1 MNWRMLV
8 WLAALVVGAA
18 VLAEVLLSPPTT
30 DERWHLLAI
39 LAAPA
44 VVAAVLVPV
53 LRRWVAGRASVAG
66 AALVVGLCSLALGA
80 ITTSAASNAM
90 FLSSHDY
97 RLFLVVLALSCG
109 IALVVGTQ
117 LTRPLARDIARLGH
131 VAEQV
136 AAGDLTARTGIER
149 KDEVGRT
156 AAAVDAMVH
165 SLHDAALER
174 ERLAAARQML
184 FTSIGHDLR
193 TPLAAIRA
201 AVESLQDGIAPDPAR
216 YLGVVGNEL
225 DNVEALLDQL
235 VEFARIE
242 SGQRVHTS
250 EVVSVSE
257 IAHEAIEALTPVAD
271 RRGVQLMLR
280 TDHPAHVRA
289 NQLDVSRALRNLV
302 ENAIRHS
309 PADGTVTVSIDHDAS
324 TDHDTSTD
332 HHRGVTVQVADQG
345 DGFPADFRDHAFDPF
360 TRADPARA
368 TRTGHA
374 GLGLAITRALVQ
386 QHGGRAWL
394 GAGPGGDVR
403 IWLPAHTPPSH
414 SQTSPLQER
423 S

>member
-1 MNWRMLV
+1 VNWRLV
-8 WLAALVVGAA
+8 LWLAALVAGAA
-18 VLAEVLLSPPTT
+18 VLAELLLSPATT
-30 DERWHLLAI
+30 DDRWHLLAI

-44 VVAAVLVPV
+44 MVTAALVPL
-53 LRRWVAGRASVAG
+53 LRRWVSSRASVAG

-80 ITTSAASNAM
+80 VTTSAASNAM

-97 RLFLVVLALSCG
+97 RLFLVVLVLSCG
-109 IALVVGTQ
+109 IALVVGSQ
-117 LTRPLARDIARLGH
+117 LTRPLARDIARLGD

-136 AAGDLTARTGIER
+136 AAGDLSARTGIQR

-156 AAAVDAMVH
+156 AAAVDHMVH
-165 SLHDAALER
+165 SLQAAADER

-193 TPLAAIRA
+193 TPLAAMRA
-201 AVESLQDGIAPDPAR
+201 AVESLQDGIAPDPKR

-242 SGQRVHTS
+242 SGQRPHARET
-250 EVVSVSE
+250 VSVAE

-271 RRGVQLMLR
+271 RRGVHLTLHAVGPGHI
-280 TDHPAHVRA
+280 TA
-289 NQLDVSRALRNLV
+289 NQLDISRALRNLV

-309 PADGTVTVSIDHDAS
+309 PASGTVAVSVCEGGDA
-324 TDHDTSTD
+324 DA
-332 HHRGVTVQVADQG
+332 GVAVIVADEG
-345 DGFPADFRDHAFDPF
+345 EGFPTDFRPLAFDPF

-386 QHGGRAWL
+386 QHDGRAWL
-394 GAGPGGDVR
+394 GDGPGGDVHL
-403 IWLPAHTPPSH
+403 WFPSKEQ
-414 SQTSPLQER
+414 S
-423 S
+423 

>member
-1 MNWRMLV
+1 MTWR
-8 WLAALVVGAA
+8 LAAWLGVIVVGAA
-18 VLAEVLLSPPTT
+18 TFAELLLAPPNA

-44 VVAAVLVPV
+44 LVTAALLPL
-53 LRRWVAGRASVAG
+53 LRRWVSSQASVAG
-66 AALVVGLCSLALGA
+66 AALVVGLCSLALGTV
-80 ITTSAASNAM
+80 TTSAASNAM

-97 RLFLVVLALSCG
+97 RLFLVVLALSSG
-109 IALVVGTQ
+109 IALVVGSH
-117 LTRPLARDIARLGH
+117 LTRPLASDIARLGD

-136 AAGDLTARTGIER
+136 AAGDFSARTGIRR

-156 AAAVDAMVH
+156 AVAVDAMVH
-165 SLHDAALER
+165 SLQSAADER

-193 TPLAAIRA
+193 TPLAAMRA
-201 AVESLQDGIAPDPAR
+201 AVESLQDGIAPDPQR

-242 SGQRVHTS
+242 AGQRTQAR
-250 EVVSVSE
+250 ETVSVAE
-257 IAHEAIEALTPVAD
+257 LAHEAIEALTPVAD
-271 RRGVQLMLR
+271 RLQVGLTLDANSDGAI
-280 TDHPAHVRA
+280 TA
-289 NQLDVSRALRNLV
+289 NQLDISRVLRNLV

-309 PADGTVTVSIDHDAS
+309 PTGGTVTVHL
-324 TDHDTSTD
+324 DTSTAEP
-332 HHRGVTVQVADQG
+332 GVWVRVADMG
-345 DGFPADFRDHAFDPF
+345 DGFPAEFRELAFDPF

-386 QHGGRAWL
+386 QHGGRVWL
-394 GAGPGGDVR
+394 GDGPGGDVR
-403 IWLPAHTPPSH
+403 LWFPPKEH
-414 SQTSPLQER
+414 A
-423 S
+423 